1 MLLRSV
7 VLNLKKTLSK
17 LWIVIFVLVSILTLS
32 SCKKDSGVYDE
43 ITKKCTLNA
52 TYAGKDF
59 INDGIGSATLTKATD
74 GDTASFKLASGTNVT
89 IRFHGIDTPE
99 STGSIEKWGKAAS
112 LFVEEKLTSATE
124 IVLEAT
130 TTPASHDSYG
140 TRYLGYV
147 WYRSGDSE
155 PLKNLNLEVVENGYS
170 QNKCLQTN
178 EFKYYNYFKEAVDFA
193 KEKSLHIHSD
203 EEDPY
208 FSDKAAEVTIK
219 ELIENIDLYYNVE
232 KNSGS
237 KVRITGYV
245 TELETSGSGSVTY
258 TYKVSELIDGEAY
271 SIKVY
276 GGYSNK
282 VTEFVKIGTKYTMTG
297 SVQKHDNSYQ
307 ISGLSYVPLQKH
319 EDYVTVVQKD
329 YFLTFNSL
337 RDYNKYFG
345 DSLYSDLTVT
355 AAVIENNKLKITA
368 TAKNAKKSDS
378 PVENFTVFAPVSE
391 DVNVSSLVGKKLR
404 TQGLQEKDKEITVLK
419 YEDLKFN

>member
-7 VLNLKKTLSK
+7 VLSLKKTLSK
-17 LWIVIFVLVSILTLS
+17 LWIVVFVLVSILTLS
-32 SCKKDSGVYDE
+32 SCKKDPGVYDE

-52 TYAGKDF
+52 SYAGKDF
-59 INDGIGSATLTKATD
+59 INDGIGSATLSRATD
-74 GDTASFKLASGTNVT
+74 GDTASFKLASGVNVT

-112 LFVEEKLTSATE
+112 MFVEERLTAATE

-140 TRYLGYV
+140 VRYLGYV
-147 WYRSGDSE
+147 WYRKSDSE
-155 PLKNLNLEVVENGYS
+155 AFKNLNLEVVENGYS
-170 QNKCLQTN
+170 QNKCLQTS
-178 EFKYYNYFKEAVDFA
+178 EFKYYNYFKEAADFA
-193 KEKSLHIHSD
+193 KDKSLHIYSND
-203 EEDPY
+203 EDPY
-208 FSDKAAEVTIK
+208 FSDKAIEVTIK
-219 ELIENIDLYYNVE
+219 DLIENIDQYYNEE

-258 TYKVSELIDGEAY
+258 TYKVSELIDGQVY

-282 VTEFVKIGTKYTMTG
+282 VTEFVKVGTKYKMTG

-307 ISGLSYVPLQKH
+307 ISGLSYVPLQQH
-319 EDYVTVVQKD
+319 EDYVTVLQKD
-329 YFLTFNSL
+329 YYLTFNSM
-337 RDYNKYFG
+337 RDYTKYYG

-355 AAVIENNKLKITA
+355 AAVIENNKLKLTA
-368 TAKNAKKSDS
+368 TAKNAKKADS
-378 PVENFTVFAPVSE
+378 PVESFTIFAPAGE
-391 DVNVSSLVGKKLR
+391 DVNVSSLVGKKLK
-404 TQGLQEKDKEITVLK
+404 TQGLQEKEKEITVLK